1 MAIFYV
7 DTSAIVKRYRREKG
21 TEVIDEL
28 LEDPPLADRFYISF
42 LSILELTSAIRRLSE
57 AKNLNKGAAQ
67 EILARFHTDVQE
79 RFRVWPLDNEIVALA
94 VSLVNAHS
102 LFVSSDRELVDAAQ
116 ARDLVTL
123 DPTVADALAR
133 LAEVR
138 RSEC

>member
-94 VSLVNAHS
+94 VSLVKEHS
-102 LFVSSDRELVDAAQ
+102 L
-116 ARDLVTL
+116 
-123 DPTVADALAR
+123 
-133 LAEVR
+133 
-138 RSEC
+138 RSNRCNPPGDCGNHLLHRP